1 MKNDMVWINSFMIAS
16 NKKTEND
23 IKKTNNIET
32 INNDYNSQ
40 ISIENVDE
48 EY

>member
-1 MKNDMVWINSFMIAS
+1 MIAS